1 MFLRLFWPLKEKFK
15 ADHIANILSGKV
27 TSAIKSYKHHKLEFF
42 GIGED
47 KDEKF
52 WNMVI
57 RQALIAKFLTKD
69 IENYGLLKLTPK
81 GMEFLENPTSFML
94 AEDHDYADTTDEENA
109 FGARTA
115 AVDEELFSILKD
127 LRKKLSKHKGC
138 SAVCDFSGSL
148 S

>member
-1 MFLRLFWPLKEKFK
+1 MLNHRFAEGNCLLHYFGEEYLKENCEACDNCLHPKAQFEGNEAVVSVLETILAVKEKFK

-27 TSAIKSYKHHKLEFF
+27 TSAIKSYKHHKIEFF

-81 GMEFLENPTSFML
+81 GNGVS
-94 AEDHDYADTTDEENA
+94 
-109 FGARTA
+109 
-115 AVDEELFSILKD
+115 
-127 LRKKLSKHKGC
+127 RKSYFIHACRRSRLC
-138 SAVCDFSGSL
+138 
-148 S
+148 